1 MAAPKKKA
9 KKGRTPPA
17 KRAPE
22 DATFRPFARIDRRT
36 AAPKR
41 EAAVDDKRPKAVPAS
56 TAKAEPALE
65 VGFSAY
71 MQGVDQLARKPR
83 RLPATVS
90 SLEPPAE
97 TGGELP
103 DLDAPARERLAA
115 FVAEGIR
122 FEVLDDGTV
131 IEGRRL
137 DVDPRE
143 LRRLRQRHYPV
154 DGRLDLHGS
163 SAEDAR
169 SALTRFIARR
179 RREGDRALLVI
190 HGKGKH
196 SPRGQAV
203 LRGEI
208 GAWLSQGAAAR
219 HVLAFASVPD
229 PDGASGAVMVLLAKV

>member
-1 MAAPKKKA
+1 MARPKKKA
-9 KKGRTPPA
+9 KKAPPA
-17 KRAPE
+17 ASRAAE
-22 DATFRPFARIDRRT
+22 EATFRPFARLDRKA

-41 EAAVDDKRPKAVPAS
+41 EAAQRSAPAIPE
-56 TAKAEPALE
+56 KKPDPALD
-65 VGFSAY
+65 VGFAAY

-90 SLEPPAE
+90 SLEPPTQA
-97 TGGELP
+97 GGELP

-122 FEVLDDGTV
+122 FEVIDDGTV

-143 LRRLRQRHYPV
+143 LRRLRQQRYAV
-154 DGRLDLHGS
+154 DGKLDLHGTA
-163 SAEDAR
+163 AEDAR
-169 SALTRFIARR
+169 AAVARFVARR
-179 RREGDRALLVI
+179 RREGDRAVLVI

-196 SPRGQAV
+196 SPRGQAI

-219 HVLAFASVPD
+219 HVLAFASVAD
-229 PDGASGAVMVLLAKV
+229 PDGASGAVMVLLAKA

>member
-1 MAAPKKKA
+1 MARLKKKPKKA
-9 KKGRTPPA
+9 PPA
-17 KRAPE
+17 ASRTAE
-22 DATFRPFARIDRRT
+22 DATFRPFARLDRKA

-41 EAAVDDKRPKAVPAS
+41 EASQKSAPAAPEEKAD
-56 TAKAEPALE
+56 PALD
-65 VGFSAY
+65 VGFAAY

-90 SLEPPAE
+90 SLEASAQE
-97 TGGELP
+97 GGELP

-122 FEVLDDGTV
+122 FEVIDDGTV

-143 LRRLRQRHYPV
+143 LRRLRQQRYAI
-154 DGRLDLHGS
+154 DGRLDLHGTA
-163 SAEDAR
+163 AEDAR
-169 SALTRFIARR
+169 SAVARFVARR
-179 RREGDRALLVI
+179 RREGDRAVLVI

-219 HVLAFASVPD
+219 HVLAFASVAD